1 MDSLAATVASDP
13 SLRDAADV
21 AAELGVDP
29 AVGLTSAEA
38 ARRLREDGPNEL
50 RAKPPVPL
58 WRKILAQFQHQ
69 LIYLLLGAVAISL
82 IVWAAEGAVGVPI
95 DATVITAVVILNA
108 ALGLVQESRA
118 ETAVAALKSMTEA
131 SSTVLRDGEL
141 RTVPSHELVRGD
153 ILMLN
158 EGDAVGA
165 DARLLSASALRV
177 QEASLTG
184 ESEAVTKDPSTLP
197 RRVPLGDRQD
207 MVYKGTAVTQGVGRA
222 VVTATGMATEM
233 GAIAGLLEATEED
246 ASPLQKEM
254 AGVSRLLGITVV

>member
-1 MDSLAATVASDP
+1 MTARGASAGQTGRVDSLAATVASDP

-58 WRKILAQFQHQ
+58 WRKILAQFQHP

-131 SSTVLRDGEL
+131 SSTVLRDAGWTVL
-141 RTVPSHELVRGD
+141 RGGPGTDLPVLW
-153 ILMLN
+153 
-158 EGDAVGA
+158 
-165 DARLLSASALRV
+165 
-177 QEASLTG
+177 QEAHERTT
-184 ESEAVTKDPSTLP
+184 EAMRS
-197 RRVPLGDRQD
+197 
-207 MVYKGTAVTQGVGRA
+207 
-222 VVTATGMATEM
+222 
-233 GAIAGLLEATEED
+233 
-246 ASPLQKEM
+246 
-254 AGVSRLLGITVV
+254 